1 MLVQPLSYLD
11 NEGSFLSCPPSYLSS
26 GWVGGKVD
34 SHPEVVAL
42 SGHSYTILDILRVS
56 GSCSILIRSFVLI
69 SACELLTDVTV
80 VFLVAIISIFC

>member
-11 NEGSFLSCPPSYLSS
+11 NDLSS

-56 GSCSILIRSFVLI
+56 GSCCILIRSFVLI

-80 VFLVAIISIFC
+80 VFLAAISIFC